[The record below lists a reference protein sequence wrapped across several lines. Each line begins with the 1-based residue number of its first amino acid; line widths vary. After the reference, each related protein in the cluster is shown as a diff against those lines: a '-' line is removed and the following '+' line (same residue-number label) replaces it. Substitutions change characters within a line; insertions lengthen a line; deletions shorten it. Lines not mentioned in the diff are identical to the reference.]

1 MVVKVYRLNVKKGRH
16 FVCFRMQG
24 NEIIKIILKDEEKS
38 KTSFVVELTSIAFC
52 FIEYMYFIIQ
62 WFLSRGS

>member
-1 MVVKVYRLNVKKGRH
+1 
-16 FVCFRMQG
+16 MQG